1 MATPLLADAHGQ
13 HLPRLVQHDLES
25 FFWTTLFGLVNLS
38 GPFQQVKDWSTVE
51 AGSTSDQNRSFNTTI
66 IPPAWMRPGLAEY
79 TFHDVHAS
87 RLSTLGNWGYY
98 RGFIQPYWEDQAIL
112 SGMEK
117 MFNIF
122 MSQDMLTGQRVGCI
136 ATDMSFNQD
145 LRHDKLI
152 TIVKEIIQGIE
163 GKSDILHMA
172 SSKLPLDD
180 LVKKGRDRYKS
191 VLRSRQLPPVVPD
204 DLKNKPINSTI
215 PTVPTVSKRHRGFGV
230 DLPSLVDG
238 SASTTPPVLQDGQC
252 SYSTSHGG
260 SEFYSSA
267 HGDNTMWQ
275 GMGTRAFKKL
285 SGIKSIKPPGTL
297 LSADPHA
304 TTHYNTFTV
313 SGSGGSSYDLT
324 TPAVGDATPG
334 GVSSTP
340 AVGDAS
346 PGGVSRSSSK
356 RSSADR
362 RQAEGE
368 GEGEGEGM
376 LPAKKRHRGKA
387 ARKRRNGK
395 GKAISGSRMGESGGH
410 DDGDNPSAHAP
421 GRGRPISP
429 KAGSSR

>member
-1 MATPLLADAHGQ
+1 MQGTIATMATPLLADAHGQ
-13 HLPRLVQHDLES
+13 YMPRLVQHDLES

-38 GPFQQVKDWSTVE
+38 GPFRQVKDWSKV
-51 AGSTSDQNRSFNTTI
+51 AGGSTGAQNNLVNTTI
-66 IPPAWMRPGLAEY
+66 VPPAWMRPGLAEY
-79 TFHDVHAS
+79 TFHEVHTS
-87 RLSTLGNWGYY
+87 RLSTLGNWGFY

-122 MSQDMLTGQRVGCI
+122 MSQDMLAGESVGCI
-136 ATDMSFNQD
+136 STDASFNQD

-152 TIVKEIIQGIE
+152 TIVKEIIQGIK

-172 SSKLPLDD
+172 NRSIPVDN
-180 LVKKGRDRYKS
+180 LVKKGRDRYTS

-204 DLKNKPINSTI
+204 DLNNNPIDSII
-215 PTVPTVSKRHRGFGV
+215 PTISKRRRGLGL
-230 DLPSLVDG
+230 DLHSLVDG
-238 SASTTPPVLQDGQC
+238 SASTTPPVLQDGEC

-260 SEFYSSA
+260 SVFYSSA
-267 HGDNTMWQ
+267 HANNTAWQ
-275 GMGTRAFKKL
+275 GMGERAFKKI
-285 SGIKSIKPPGTL
+285 SGKSIKSPGTL
-297 LSADPHA
+297 LSPDPPA
-304 TTHYNTFTV
+304 TTPYHMFTV
-313 SGSGGSSYDLT
+313 SGSGGSSYGLT

-340 AVGDAS
+340 ADGDAS

-368 GEGEGEGM
+368 GEGV
-376 LPAKKRHRGKA
+376 LPARKRRRAKA
-387 ARKRRNGK
+387 ARKRRN

-410 DDGDNPSAHAP
+410 DDG
-421 GRGRPISP
+421 GRGRLISP